1 VSCFFFDDDAGA
13 GRCGFSFFARSHR
26 RFFFRALPHFLFIFR
41 HAPYSLPPLLYII
54 HAFSRKPQP
63 PQKTKQQQ
71 QKNADPEISRVP
83 FMIDSSKF
91 HIVEAGLQCAQGKCI
106 VNSISLKEGED
117 NFRRHAAV
125 VKKHG
130 AAVVVMAFDETG
142 QAAGCEDKVRMCQ
155 RAYRILV
162 EDVGFFPQDVVFDPN
177 ILTVGTGMSEHNN
190 YAVDFIRAV
199 REIKRVCP
207 GAKISGGVSNIAFS
221 FRGNEAVRR
230 AFHSAFLW
238 HACKSGMD
246 MGIVN
251 AGQVIEDAYD
261 KLDKELLSYVED
273 VLLNR
278 CENAT
283 ERMLE
288 FAATLEPKCKPTA
301 VRKIGGEPAVQ
312 ITPRLNP
319 VADDVDT
326 LAPDADLP
334 PVPEYKLYA
343 DPLKRSD
350 AFEPLEKLLRTRI
363 AYIDGAMGTMIQR
376 YKLGEDD
383 FRGDRYKS
391 HAHELKG
398 NNDVLV
404 LTRPDVISEI
414 HTQYLEAGADIIET
428 NTFNGTS
435 ISQADYELQAKEEV
449 YAINRTAA
457 ELAKKCTAAF
467 MAAHPEEG
475 PKFVAGA
482 VGPTNKTLSVSP
494 SVENPAFRG
503 ITYDEVVDAYYE
515 QLVGLYD
522 GGVDLFLVETI
533 FDTLNAKAAVY
544 ALEKFFADKGVR
556 IPVFLSGTIVDNSGR
571 TLSGQTN
578 EAFWNSVAHAKPM
591 AVGLNCAL
599 GAADMLPYMA
609 NLSQCADCFVFCYP
623 NAGLPNAMG
632 GYDQKGDEMAE
643 EIRPFCEQGLV
654 NALGGCCGSTPE
666 HIAAVRKMASEF
678 PARPVTTPKPLMRLS
693 GLEPLNYDPDATNMR
708 RTFLNVGERCNV
720 AGSALFKKAIVNGD
734 YDTALS
740 IALKQVQQGADILDI
755 NMDDGLIDGVAAM
768 TKFVNLCISGELFF
782 F

>member
-301 VRKIGGEPAVQ
+301 VRKKGVAAAASKGGAKAETWRDFPVEK
-312 ITPRLNP
+312 RLEHALVKGLDEFV
-319 VADDVDT
+319 VADTEEARASGRYPRPLNVIEGPLMDGMNVVGDLFGSGKMFLPQVIKSARVMKRAVAHLLPFIEEEKHRLAAEAEAAGGAKAEAASSQPSNAGVVVIATVKGDVHDIGKNIVSVVLGCNNFLVRRVFFVSVDGKVGGGRALSPLSPPPPPPPPLLALT
-326 LAPDADLP
+326 LARRR
-334 PVPEYKLYA
+334 
-343 DPLKRSD
+343 RSLSLSKKN
-350 AFEPLEKLLRTRI
+350 PKPKNHKPKTVHRPRRH
-363 AYIDGAMGTMIQR
+363 GR
-376 YKLGEDD
+376 LGEDPR
-383 FRGDRYKS
+383 RGRRAQRRHHRPLGAHHPVARRDGHRREKGRGARPQDPHPHRGGYHLQDAHGRQDRPC
-391 HAHELKG
+391 LQ
-398 NNDVLV
+398 
-404 LTRPDVISEI
+404 RPCR
-414 HTQYLEAGADIIET
+414 LRPRR
-428 NTFNGTS
+428 
-435 ISQADYELQAKEEV
+435 L
-449 YAINRTAA
+449 
-457 ELAKKCTAAF
+457 
-467 MAAHPEEG
+467 
-475 PKFVAGA
+475 
-482 VGPTNKTLSVSP
+482 
-494 SVENPAFRG
+494 
-503 ITYDEVVDAYYE
+503 
-515 QLVGLYD
+515 
-522 GGVDLFLVETI
+522 
-533 FDTLNAKAAVY
+533 
-544 ALEKFFADKGVR
+544 
-556 IPVFLSGTIVDNSGR
+556 
-571 TLSGQTN
+571 
-578 EAFWNSVAHAKPM
+578 
-591 AVGLNCAL
+591 AL
-599 GAADMLPYMA
+599 GAR
-609 NLSQCADCFVFCYP
+609 
-623 NAGLPNAMG
+623 
-632 GYDQKGDEMAE
+632 
-643 EIRPFCEQGLV
+643 RPGPGRQERDAAPRVLRRDRRAV
-654 NALGGCCGSTPE
+654 LG
-666 HIAAVRKMASEF
+666 AA
-678 PARPVTTPKPLMRLS
+678 
-693 GLEPLNYDPDATNMR
+693 R
-708 RTFLNVGERCNV
+708 RVLRGP
-720 AGSALFKKAIVNGD
+720 
-734 YDTALS
+734 
-740 IALKQVQQGADILDI
+740 
-755 NMDDGLIDGVAAM
+755 
-768 TKFVNLCISGELFF
+768 
-782 F
+782 

>member
-1 VSCFFFDDDAGA
+1 
-13 GRCGFSFFARSHR
+13 
-26 RFFFRALPHFLFIFR
+26 
-41 HAPYSLPPLLYII
+41 
-54 HAFSRKPQP
+54 
-63 PQKTKQQQ
+63 
-71 QKNADPEISRVP
+71 
-83 FMIDSSKF
+83 MIDSSKF
-91 HIVEAGLQCAQGKCI
+91 AIVEAGLQCAQGKCI

-117 NFRRHAAV
+117 NFRKNAAT
-125 VKKHG
+125 VKHHG

-142 QAAGCEDKVRMCQ
+142 QAAGFEDKVRMCQ

-177 ILTVGTGMSEHNN
+177 ILTVGTGLAEHNN
-190 YAVDFIRAV
+190 YAVDFFEAV

-207 GAKISGGVSNIAFS
+207 GSKISGGVSNIAFS

-230 AFHSAFLW
+230 AFHSAFLH
-238 HACKSGMD
+238 HACKAGMD

-251 AGQVIEDAYD
+251 ALQVREDMYE
-261 KLDKELLSYVED
+261 KLSPELLGFVED

-278 CENAT
+278 REDAT
-283 ERMLE
+283 ERLLDY
-288 FAATLEPKCKPTA
+288 AATLEPKCKPTR
-301 VRKIGGEPAVQ
+301 VRKLGEAEGAAPAVQ

-319 VADDVDT
+319 VADNVDT
-326 LAPDADLP
+326 LAPDADVP
-334 PVPEYKLYA
+334 PVPDYKPYV
-343 DPLKRSD
+343 DPLEKSA
-350 AFEPLEKLLRTRI
+350 AFEPLEKLLRERI

-391 HAHELKG
+391 HGHELKG

-404 LTRPDVISEI
+404 LTRPDVIAEI
-414 HTQYLEAGADIIET
+414 HTQYLESGADIIET

-457 ELAKKCTAAF
+457 ELAKKATAEF
-467 MAAHPEEG
+467 MAAHPEQG

-533 FDTLNAKAAVY
+533 FDTLNAKAAVF

-556 IPVFLSGTIVDNSGR
+556 LPVFLSGTIVDNSGR

-578 EAFWNSVAHAKPM
+578 EAFWNSVSHAKPM

-609 NLSQCADCFVFCYP
+609 NLSKCADCFVFCYP

-654 NALGGCCGSTPE
+654 NLLGGCCGSTPE
-666 HIAAVRKMASEF
+666 HIAAIRKMASEF

-768 TKFVNLCISGELFF
+768 TKFVNLCISGEFVWRERRGTRALASCFFPPFLRACSHTPHLFRAAGPSRNF
-782 F
+782 LQERHE